1 MSEDRPVIGDMH
13 GQIMDLPAW
22 NHRAEPALLVEVL
35 ERQGVDAT
43 LEELAA
49 LPLAVELS
57 DDVEAERVAQ
67 LDAKSET
74 DR

>member
-1 MSEDRPVIGDMH
+1 MSEAIPELSR
-13 GQIMDLPAW
+13 LCSSK
-22 NHRAEPALLVEVL
+22 EL
-35 ERQGVDAT
+35 ERHGVDAT

-67 LDAKSET
+67 VDAKSET